1 MNLLFRIITFFLII
15 PFIVHCTHI
24 YIPDKSRESMIYEQS
39 LSEIFD
45 GKHLY
50 IDYKFGK
57 YSMLEVYNEDH
68 NTAVLF
74 LHGRG
79 LSPNE
84 QNLAYPVRVTL
95 SNLYNTYSL
104 QLPVLKKQST
114 YLEYTKIF
122 YDSDERILSA
132 LEHINK
138 KNNKVIIIA
147 HSCGVHM
154 LMSFIQNKNFT
165 NNISSLVL
173 IGSGAVD
180 KGEKLIYEY
189 PYGKIQVPILDLF
202 GENDFNLVLKNA
214 NKRKQLIKKA
224 NAKSQQIKIKSSDHY
239 HTDNS
244 ERVIT
249 FVKKW
254 LSNQ

>member
-84 QNLAYPVRVTL
+84 QNLASPVRVTL

-132 LEHINK
+132 LEHIYK

-165 NNISSLVL
+165 NHISSLVL

-214 NKRKQLIKKA
+214 NKRKQLIKETS
-224 NAKSQQIKIKSSDHY
+224 AKSQQIKIKSSDHY

>member
-132 LEHINK
+132 LEHIYK

-180 KGEKLIYEY
+180 KGEKLIYKY

-202 GENDFNLVLKNA
+202 GENDFNLVLENA
-214 NKRKQLIKKA
+214 NERKQLIKETS
-224 NAKSQQIKIKSSDHY
+224 AKSQQIKIKSSDHY

>member
-1 MNLLFRIITFFLII
+1 MNLLSRIITFFLII
-15 PFIVHCTHI
+15 PFIVHCTLI

-132 LEHINK
+132 LEHIYK

-165 NNISSLVL
+165 NHISSLIL

-214 NKRKQLIKKA
+214 NKRKQLIKETS
-224 NAKSQQIKIKSSDHY
+224 AKSQQIKIKSSDHY

>member
-1 MNLLFRIITFFLII
+1 
-15 PFIVHCTHI
+15 
-24 YIPDKSRESMIYEQS
+24 MIYEQN
-39 LSEIFD
+39 LSVIFD
-45 GKHLY
+45 GEHRN
-50 IDYKFGK
+50 INYKFGK
-57 YSMLEVYNEDH
+57 YSILEIQNEKH
-68 NTAVLF
+68 QHALLF

-79 LSPNE
+79 LNPNE
-84 QNLAYPVRVTL
+84 QNLAYPLRVVM
-95 SNLYNTYSL
+95 SNSLNTYSI

-132 LEHINK
+132 LEHIYK

-154 LMSFIQNKNFT
+154 LMSFIRNNNLSKNIT
-165 NNISSLVL
+165 SLVL

-180 KGEKLIYEY
+180 KGQKLIYKY
-189 PYGKIQVPILDLF
+189 PYNKIKIPILDIF
-202 GENDFNLVLKNA
+202 GESDFNLVLNNA
-214 NKRKQLIKKA
+214 SKRKQLIEGTS
-224 NAKSQQIKIKSSDHY
+224 AKSQQIKIKSSDHY

>member
-132 LEHINK
+132 LEHIYK

-154 LMSFIQNKNFT
+154 LMSFIQNKNLT

-180 KGEKLIYEY
+180 KGEKLIYKY
-189 PYGKIQVPILDLF
+189 PYGKIKVPILDLF
-202 GENDFNLVLKNA
+202 GENDFNLVLENA
-214 NKRKQLIKKA
+214 NERKQLIKETS
-224 NAKSQQIKIKSSDHY
+224 AKSQQIEIKSSDHY

>member
-114 YLEYTKIF
+114 YSEYTKIF

-132 LEHINK
+132 LEHIYK

-154 LMSFIQNKNFT
+154 LMSFIQNKNLT

-180 KGEKLIYEY
+180 KGEKLIHKY
-189 PYGKIQVPILDLF
+189 PYGKINVPILDLF
-202 GENDFNLVLKNA
+202 GENDFNLVLNNA
-214 NKRKQLIKKA
+214 NERKQLIKQTS
-224 NAKSQQIKIKSSDHY
+224 AKSQQIKIKSSDHY

-244 ERVIT
+244 EKVIT

>member
-1 MNLLFRIITFFLII
+1 MLPSINYSTSLDS
-15 PFIVHCTHI
+15 
-24 YIPDKSRESMIYEQS
+24 PDKSRELIIYRQN
-39 LSEIFD
+39 LNEIFD
-45 GKHLY
+45 GEHQY

-57 YSMLEVYNEDH
+57 YSMLEIYDEDYD
-68 NTAVLF
+68 TAVLY

-79 LSPNE
+79 LNPNE
-84 QNLAYPVRVTL
+84 QNLAYPVRVGM
-95 SNLYNTYSL
+95 SDSYNTYSL

-114 YLEYTKIF
+114 YFEYTKIF

-132 LEHINK
+132 IEYIELMNK
-138 KNNKVIIIA
+138 KVIIIA

-154 LMSFIQNKNFT
+154 LMSYIKNNKLSD
-165 NNISSLVL
+165 NISSLVL

-180 KGEKLIYEY
+180 KGQKLIYEY
-189 PYGKIQVPILDLF
+189 PYDKIKIPVLDLY
-202 GENDFNLVLKNA
+202 GENDFDLILRTSAERNEF
-214 NKRKQLIKKA
+214 IKK
-224 NAKSQQIKIKSSDHY
+224 NNTKSLQIKIKSSDHY

-244 ERVIT
+244 NQVIT

>member
-132 LEHINK
+132 LEHIYK

-165 NNISSLVL
+165 NHISSLIL

-214 NKRKQLIKKA
+214 NKRKQLIKETS
-224 NAKSQQIKIKSSDHY
+224 AKSQQIKIKSSDHY

>member
-1 MNLLFRIITFFLII
+1 MNLLFKIITFFMII

-24 YIPDKSRESMIYEQS
+24 YIPDKSRESLIYEQS

-50 IDYKFGK
+50 VDYKFGK
-57 YSMLEVYNEDH
+57 YSMLEVYDEEH

-84 QNLAYPVRVTL
+84 QNLAYPIRVTMG
-95 SNLYNTYSL
+95 NLYNTYSL
-104 QLPVLKKQST
+104 QLPVLKKPST
-114 YLEYTKIF
+114 YSEYTKIF

-132 LEHINK
+132 LDHLYK

-154 LMSFIQNKNFT
+154 LMSFIQNKNLSK
-165 NNISSLVL
+165 ILLVPNLFL
-173 IGSGAVD
+173 ITLTIFFDRLLQNYIIFLPRVTT
-180 KGEKLIYEY
+180 
-189 PYGKIQVPILDLF
+189 
-202 GENDFNLVLKNA
+202 
-214 NKRKQLIKKA
+214 
-224 NAKSQQIKIKSSDHY
+224 KS
-239 HTDNS
+239 
-244 ERVIT
+244 
-249 FVKKW
+249 
-254 LSNQ
+254 

>member
-1 MNLLFRIITFFLII
+1 MSLLFRIIIIFLII

-57 YSMLEVYNEDH
+57 YSMLEVYDEEH

-79 LSPNE
+79 LNPNE
-84 QNLAYPVRVTL
+84 QNLAYPVRVTM
-95 SNLYNTYSL
+95 SNIYNTYSL

-132 LEHINK
+132 LEHIYK

-154 LMSFIQNKNFT
+154 LMSFIQNKNLSK
-165 NNISSLVL
+165 NISSLVL

-214 NKRKQLIKKA
+214 NKRKQLIKETSV
-224 NAKSQQIKIKSSDHY
+224 KSQQIKIKSSDHY

>member
-104 QLPVLKKQST
+104 QLLVLKKQST

-214 NKRKQLIKKA
+214 NKRKQLIKETS
-224 NAKSQQIKIKSSDHY
+224 AKSQQIKIKSSDHY

>member
-1 MNLLFRIITFFLII
+1 MNSLFRIITFFLIT
-15 PFIVHCTHI
+15 PFIVHCSPL
-24 YIPDKSRESMIYEQS
+24 YNPDKSRESMIYEQS

-45 GKHLY
+45 GEHLY
-50 IDYKFGK
+50 VNYKFGK
-57 YSMLEVYNEDH
+57 YSMLEVYDDEH
-68 NTAVLF
+68 NVAVLF

-84 QNLAYPVRVTL
+84 ENLAYPVRV
-95 SNLYNTYSL
+95 SMSDLYNTYSL

-132 LEHINK
+132 LEHIYK

-154 LMSFIQNKNFT
+154 LMSFIQNKNLT

-180 KGEKLIYEY
+180 KGQKLIYEY
-189 PYGKIQVPILDLF
+189 PYDKINVPILDLF
-202 GENDFNLVLKNA
+202 GESDFDLVLKNA
-214 NKRKQLIKKA
+214 KKRKQLIKETSV
-224 NAKSQQIKIKSSDHY
+224 KSQQIKIKSSDHY
-239 HTDNS
+239 HADNS
-244 ERVIT
+244 EKVISS
-249 FVKKW
+249 VKKW

>member
-57 YSMLEVYNEDH
+57 YSMLEVYNEEH
-68 NTAVLF
+68 KTAVLF

-132 LEHINK
+132 LEHIYK

-180 KGEKLIYEY
+180 KGEKLIYKY
-189 PYGKIQVPILDLF
+189 PYGKIKVPILDLF
-202 GENDFNLVLKNA
+202 GENDFDLVLKNA
-214 NKRKQLIKKA
+214 NKRKQLIKET
-224 NAKSQQIKIKSSDHY
+224 NSKSQQIKIKSSDHY

-249 FVKKW
+249 SVKKW

>member
-1 MNLLFRIITFFLII
+1 
-15 PFIVHCTHI
+15 
-24 YIPDKSRESMIYEQS
+24 MIYEQS

-50 IDYKFGK
+50 IDYKFGQ
-57 YSMLEVYNEDH
+57 YSMLEVYDEEH

-84 QNLAYPVRVTL
+84 QNLAYPVRVTMG
-95 SNLYNTYSL
+95 NLYNTYSL

-114 YLEYTKIF
+114 YSEYTKIF

-132 LEHINK
+132 LQHIYK
-138 KNNKVIIIA
+138 KNKKVIIIA

-154 LMSFIQNKNFT
+154 LMSFIQNKNLS
-165 NNISSLVL
+165 NNVSSLVL

-180 KGEKLIYEY
+180 KGQKLIYEY
-189 PYGKIQVPILDLF
+189 PYGKIRVPILDLF

-214 NKRKQLIKKA
+214 HKRKQLIKET
-224 NAKSQQIKIKSSDHY
+224 NTKSQQIKIKSSDHY

-254 LSNQ
+254 LSKQ

>member
-1 MNLLFRIITFFLII
+1 MNLLSRIITFFLII
-15 PFIVHCTHI
+15 PFIVHCTNI

-132 LEHINK
+132 LEHIYK

-189 PYGKIQVPILDLF
+189 PYGKIQVLILDLF

-214 NKRKQLIKKA
+214 NKRKQLIKETS
-224 NAKSQQIKIKSSDHY
+224 AKSQQIKIKSSDHY

>member
-1 MNLLFRIITFFLII
+1 MNLLSRIITFFLII

-57 YSMLEVYNEDH
+57 YSMLEVYNEEH
-68 NTAVLF
+68 KTAVLF

-132 LEHINK
+132 LEHIYK

-165 NNISSLVL
+165 NHISSLIL

-214 NKRKQLIKKA
+214 NKRKQLIKETS
-224 NAKSQQIKIKSSDHY
+224 AKSQQIKIKSSDHY

>member
-24 YIPDKSRESMIYEQS
+24 HIPDKSRESMIYEQS

-132 LEHINK
+132 LEHIYK

-180 KGEKLIYEY
+180 KGEKLIYKY
-189 PYGKIQVPILDLF
+189 PYGKIKVPILDLF

-214 NKRKQLIKKA
+214 NKRKQLIKETS
-224 NAKSQQIKIKSSDHY
+224 AKSQQIKIKSSDHY

>member
-1 MNLLFRIITFFLII
+1 MNLLFRTIIFFLVIS
-15 PFIVHCTHI
+15 FIAHCTPL
-24 YIPDKSRESMIYEQS
+24 YNPDKSRELMIYEQS

-45 GKHLY
+45 GEHLY

-57 YSMLEVYNEDH
+57 YSILEVYDEEN

-84 QNLAYPVRVTL
+84 QNLAYPVRVTM
-95 SNLYNTYSL
+95 SNRYNTYSL

-132 LEHINK
+132 LEYIYKN
-138 KNNKVIIIA
+138 NNKVIIIA

-154 LMSFIQNKNFT
+154 LMSFIQNKNLS
-165 NNISSLVL
+165 NNISALVL

-180 KGEKLIYEY
+180 KGQKLIYEY
-189 PYGKIQVPILDLF
+189 PYDKINVPILDLF
-202 GENDFNLVLKNA
+202 GESDFDLVLKNA
-214 NKRKQLIKKA
+214 KKRKQLIKES
-224 NAKSQQIKIKSSDHY
+224 NTKSQQIKIKSSDHY

-244 ERVIT
+244 ELVIT

>member
-1 MNLLFRIITFFLII
+1 MNLLFRNITFFLII

-132 LEHINK
+132 LEHIYK

-189 PYGKIQVPILDLF
+189 PYGKIQVPILDLY

-214 NKRKQLIKKA
+214 NKRKQLIKETS
-224 NAKSQQIKIKSSDHY
+224 AKSQQIKIKSSDHY

>member
-57 YSMLEVYNEDH
+57 YSMLEIHNEKHD
-68 NTAVLF
+68 TAVLF

-189 PYGKIQVPILDLF
+189 PYGKIRVPILDLF

-214 NKRKQLIKKA
+214 NKRKQFIKQTS
-224 NAKSQQIKIKSSDHY
+224 AKSQQIKIKSSDHY

>member
-1 MNLLFRIITFFLII
+1 MSLLLRNNIFFLII
-15 PFIVHCTHI
+15 PFIVHCTPL
-24 YIPDKSRESMIYEQS
+24 YNPDKIRESMIYTQS

-57 YSMLEVYNEDH
+57 YSMLEVYDEEH

-84 QNLAYPVRVTL
+84 QNLANPVRVSM

-132 LEHINK
+132 IEYIYK

-154 LMSFIQNKNFT
+154 LMSFIQNKNLSK
-165 NNISSLVL
+165 NISSLVL

-180 KGEKLIYEY
+180 KGQKLIYEY
-189 PYGKIQVPILDLF
+189 PYDKIKVPILDLF
-202 GENDFNLVLKNA
+202 GESDFDLVLKNA
-214 NKRKQLIKKA
+214 NKRKQLIKETSS
-224 NAKSQQIKIKSSDHY
+224 KSQQIKIKSSDHY

-249 FVKKW
+249 SVKKW